1 MMRCLL
7 TAAGILATAA
17 SVDSQSKELVALQE
31 AVRKIIDDNEPSVA
45 CILVSRSERYRDF
58 GTPVSSQPGKLG
70 TFDAKNELS
79 RINLEQ
85 GRKELLRRL
94 DLSSPDPLPESY
106 GSGVVVDAGALIL
119 THYHVV
125 RDATKVFVRL
135 PNRKGSY
142 ADIIAA
148 DGRSDLAVLKL
159 INPPPDLKAVRF
171 GDGDKVRKGD
181 FVVGLANPYAAGI
194 RDGGSTASHGIVGS
208 LQRKS
213 PTSAA
218 ENDRSRTLYL
228 HNLGTLL
235 QTDLRLSLGC
245 SGGGVFNLDGEMIG
259 LTTSMSAV
267 VGGETPG
274 GFSIPMTPG
283 IKRII
288 DVLKRGQEV
297 EYGFLGVG
305 FGNRDGIDRDGAIVD
320 QISEG
325 TPAQRAGL
333 KKFDVILAVNEQ
345 AVQDYDDLSLHI
357 GTALAGSEVVL
368 TVRSVG
374 ETRKVLVKLAKFNY
388 PGPVIAA
395 NRPAT
400 VHGLRVDYNSVVTA
414 EIPIPEGVAIRE
426 FDPGSAAERKYKD
439 VLERTR
445 WIITHVNKKPVS
457 TPADFYRESGSAKG
471 ALELRIVE
479 VVKNPDST
487 ARTITFP

>member
-7 TAAGILATAA
+7 TIAGILATTA
-17 SVDSQSKELVALQE
+17 SVCAQSKELLAIQE

-45 CILVSRSERYRDF
+45 CIMVSRSERYRDF
-58 GTPVSSQPGKLG
+58 GALTSSIPGRLG
-70 TFDAKNELS
+70 TFDAKNELM
-79 RINLEQ
+79 RFNLEPA
-85 GRKELLRRL
+85 RKELLRRL
-94 DLSSPDPLPESY
+94 DLSSSDPLPESY
-106 GSGVVVDAGALIL
+106 GSGVVVDASGLIL
-119 THYHVV
+119 THHHVV

-135 PNRKGSY
+135 PKRKGSY

-159 INPPPDLKAVRF
+159 IDPPSDLKPVRF

-181 FVVGLANPYAAGI
+181 FVVGLANPFAAGI
-194 RDGGSTASHGIVGS
+194 RDGGATASHGIVGN

-213 PTSAA
+213 PTDAP
-218 ENDRSRTLYL
+218 ENDRSRSLYL

-245 SGGGVFNLDGEMIG
+245 SGGGVFNLEGEMIG
-259 LTTSMSAV
+259 ITTSLAAV

-274 GFSIPMTPG
+274 GFAIPVTPG

-305 FGNRDGIDRDGAIVD
+305 VGNRDVVDHEGAIVG
-320 QISEG
+320 QVSEG
-325 TPAQRAGL
+325 TPAKRAGL
-333 KKFDVILAVNEQ
+333 RERDIIVAVNEQ
-345 AVQDYDDLSLHI
+345 AVKDFDDLSLHV

-368 TVRSVG
+368 TVRSMG
-374 ETRKVLVKLAKFNY
+374 ETRKVLVKLAKISY
-388 PGPVIAA
+388 AVSVIAA
-395 NRPAT
+395 NRPAS
-400 VHGLRVDYNSVVTA
+400 VHGVRVDYNSVLTA

-426 FDPGSAAERKYKD
+426 VDPGSTAERKYKD

-457 TPADFYRESGSAKG
+457 TPADFYRESSNAKG
-471 ALELRIVE
+471 TLELRVVE
-479 VVKNPDST
+479 VVNNPDVT
-487 ARTITFP
+487 ARTLTLP